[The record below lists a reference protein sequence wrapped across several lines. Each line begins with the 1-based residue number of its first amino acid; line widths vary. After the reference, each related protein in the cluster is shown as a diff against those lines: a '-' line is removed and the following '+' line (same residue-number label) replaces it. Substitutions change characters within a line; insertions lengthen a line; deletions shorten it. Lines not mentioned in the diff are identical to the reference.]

1 MVGSST
7 PWKRERSMKGLPV
20 IGAAHGRRRGI
31 IVPGAEGKTVRDIS
45 KKGGKGMWDDIP
57 LGLKAAGLD
66 VRIFVDDVK
75 KIVNYETD
83 NKGKGKEKI
92 KVDVISHDGAGYAC
106 GLIYYESLANCRRR
120 KLNTRVVFCHVPEWK
135 EEEERLERGAD
146 FVCAVVGAVYRQIT
160 PSFPDQVIYPI

>member
-31 IVPGAEGKTVRDIS
+31 IVPDAEGKTVRDIS

-57 LGLKAAGLD
+57 LGLKAAGLN

-83 NKGKGKEKI
+83 NKGKGKGKEKI
-92 KVDVISHDGAGYAC
+92 KVDVISHDGAGYA
-106 GLIYYESLANCRRR
+106 GGFNLL
-120 KLNTRVVFCHVPEWK
+120 
-135 EEEERLERGAD
+135 
-146 FVCAVVGAVYRQIT
+146 
-160 PSFPDQVIYPI
+160 